1 MTKAAHPD
9 MRHRAILH
17 NTMGPFI
24 AAQVFGTHFDNSDGR
39 MVDVRQIVEDHIIE
53 DLGRLPTVSE
63 FLDLIPIEKIG
74 VFAYSKSQ
82 RPRRA
87 D

>member
-1 MTKAAHPD
+1 

-24 AAQVFGTHFDNSDGR
+24 AARVFGTHFTNSADR
-39 MVDVRQIVEDHIIE
+39 MVDVRQVCEDHIIE
-53 DLGRLPTVSE
+53 DLGRLPTVTE
-63 FLDLIPIEKIG
+63 FLDLIPIESINQ
-74 VFAYSKSQ
+74 FAYSKSQ